1 MTLNDTLKTIHNLRS
16 IRNFSAKEI
25 LREDLERILE
35 AALRTANSG
44 GRQVYSII
52 VIDDRELLEKYFY
65 KADKALVFCV
75 DYNRWI
81 DCAERLN
88 HKITMGDIRG
98 FLLGSEDAI
107 LAAQTATIAAK
118 SLGID
123 SLHTSSLH
131 REELKKVF
139 TMLNLP
145 EKNCFPLLSVC
156 LGYPAKEPPY
166 LKGRVR
172 NGVIHYNKYQRLSPE
187 EIDEV
192 IAEYDVEENHFT
204 TMTREEI
211 TKEGFEHYLDLSFSR
226 WKGNF
231 PEEQIKDCY
240 TTLKKVGFFEM
251 VDLGIAS

>member
-1 MTLNDTLKTIHNLRS
+1 MNETLKTIHSLRS
-16 IRNFSAKEI
+16 IRNFSEKEI
-25 LREDLERILE
+25 SKDDLERILQ

-52 VIDDRELLEKYFY
+52 IIEDTGLLEKHFY
-65 KADKALVFCV
+65 KANRALVFCV

-88 HKITMGDIRG
+88 HTLSTGDIEG

-123 SLHTSSLH
+123 SLITSSLFKEL
-131 REELKKVF
+131 EEAYK
-139 TMLNLP
+139 TLNLP
-145 EKNCFPLLSVC
+145 EKYCFPLLSVC
-156 LGYPAKEPPY
+156 LGYPAEEPLH

-172 NGVIHYNKYQRLSPE
+172 SGVIHYNKYQRLSSE
-187 EIDEV
+187 EIDRL
-192 IAEYDVEENHFT
+192 IAEYDIEEKHFT

-211 TKEGFEHYLDLSFSR
+211 AKEGFKGYLDRYFSG
-226 WKGNF
+226 WKGDF
-231 PEEQIKDCY
+231 PEERTIGFY
-240 TTLKKVGFFEM
+240 AMLKKAGF
-251 VDLGIAS
+251 LR